1 MSNLVRCPWVTDD
14 QAYRDYH
21 DNEWGEELRGQR
33 ELYEKITLEGFQ
45 AGLSWLTILK
55 RRESFRLAFDGFD
68 IQKIAAYGPQKI
80 ESLMADPGIIRNR
93 LKILAAINN
102 ANVVLDQQLDLTD
115 LLWSFAPPPSPG
127 TNQASNTTSPE
138 SDAMSKELK
147 RLGFR
152 FVGSTTLYAL
162 MQSTGMV
169 RAHSNNCFKA
179 K

>member
-1 MSNLVRCPWVTDD
+1 MRCPWVTDD
-14 QAYRDYH
+14 QTYRDYH

-102 ANVVLDQQLDLTD
+102 ANVIVDQ
-115 LLWSFAPPPSPG
+115 
-127 TNQASNTTSPE
+127 
-138 SDAMSKELK
+138 
-147 RLGFR
+147 
-152 FVGSTTLYAL
+152 
-162 MQSTGMV
+162 
-169 RAHSNNCFKA
+169 
-179 K
+179 